1 MYRLPTRAAA
11 RIALALGFLLSTVSA
26 GPAAAVSPSVT
37 LTTQASPLEVT
48 VDLPIAY
55 MVSIYNGSNNALKNV
70 RITGQPSIA
79 LAPLGAEPAANCL
92 DGVCT
97 LNGLPSGETRAVT
110 FYYLAPA
117 SPQSFTFTALANFDG
132 QTTSS
137 PASYQNTTADP
148 VTTQVLDLN
157 QDLVKGHAFGEYR
170 TFTTGM
176 GPLGAT
182 NRHGTE
188 VFLTDTA
195 EVMVRDL
202 SVRAADAYA
211 NCQVLLGA
219 PCFGEASEL
228 SVKGGEPVSG
238 GLRVTIRWDSSDLP
252 KGMTEKKIR
261 IVHFLDGGVA
271 AEPVTRLCGAVT
283 PAPCLAGPVVRLA
296 DRDIQAVVILP
307 SNGVIRGW

>member
-1 MYRLPTRAAA
+1 MHRRSPYAAA
-11 RIALALGFLLSTVSA
+11 RVALALGFLLSALSA
-26 GPAAAVSPSVT
+26 VPAGAVSPSVT

-48 VDLPIAY
+48 VNLPIAY
-55 MVSIYNGSNNALKNV
+55 VVSIYNGSNNALKNV

-79 LAPLGAEPAANCL
+79 LTPLGAEPATNCV

-132 QTTSS
+132 QTSSS
-137 PASYQNTTADP
+137 PASYQNTSAVP
-148 VTTQVLDLN
+148 VTTQVLDVN
-157 QDLVKGHAFGEYR
+157 QDLVKGHAFSEYD
-170 TFTTGM
+170 TFTTGI

-188 VFLTDTA
+188 VVLTDTA
-195 EVMVRDL
+195 EVTVRDL
-202 SVRAADAYA
+202 SVAAADAYA
-211 NCQVLLGA
+211 NCLVLLGA

-228 SVKGGEPVSG
+228 SINGGEPVSG
-238 GLRVTIRWDSSDLP
+238 GLRVTIRWDFSDLP

-271 AEPVTRLCGAVT
+271 VESVTQQCGAAT
-283 PAPCLAGPVVRLA
+283 PAPCLAGPVVRLG
-296 DRDIQAVVILP
+296 DKDIQAVVILP